1 MDMNIFAVRLKA
13 IRTERN
19 VSARE
24 LAEAAGVNKATIHHY
39 ERAEF
44 KSIKTPTLMAI
55 AEYLQVNP
63 DYLIGASDNKHTIK
77 EAEGLLADITDAEKS
92 LLELFKRV
100 PVENQQMVLD
110 MIRVALKNGQ

>member
-24 LAEAAGVNKATIHHY
+24 LAEAVGVNKATIHHY

-63 DYLIGASDNKHTIK
+63 DYLIGASDSKHTIK
-77 EAEGLLADITDAEKS
+77 DAEADITDDEKM
-92 LLELFKRV
+92 LLELFRRV
-100 PVENQQMVLD
+100 PVESQQMVLD
-110 MIRVALKNGQ
+110 MIRVALSRGQ

>member
-13 IRTERN
+13 IRTEKN

-63 DYLIGASDNKHTIK
+63 DYLIGASDNKHTVK
-77 EAEGLLADITDAEKS
+77 EAEALMADITDAEKM
-92 LLELFKRV
+92 LLELFRQV
-100 PVENQQMVLD
+100 PADRQQLALD
-110 MIRVALKNGQ
+110 LIRFALKHDL